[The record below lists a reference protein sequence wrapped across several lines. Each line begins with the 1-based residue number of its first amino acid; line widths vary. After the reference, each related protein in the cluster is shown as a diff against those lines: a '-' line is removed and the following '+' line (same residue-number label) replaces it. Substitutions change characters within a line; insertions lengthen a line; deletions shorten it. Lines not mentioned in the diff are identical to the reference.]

1 MHNQSQVASAVQAQF
16 HVAMIDCLIAWH
28 DSQAERSMIGLATL
42 EAIQSLAASTS
53 PEARAKIVRE
63 EFGSHGIAANAAGHV
78 VGKLTHAL
86 RAAGY
91 LTMRGPKRK
100 DGEETPS
107 ESRAVD
113 MFAARAR
120 SIAYASFSPQY
131 DVASFSTFN
140 SAYEAAKLIVG
151 KKKAT
156 TTTKATKEGA
166 AAKVTA
172 DDLTRLLKNDLKGTL
187 KLIAKALRNSKE
199 TLKATTVE
207 AWIAAK

>member
-1 MHNQSQVASAVQAQF
+1 MNTQTQQVQVRF
-16 HVAMIDCLIAWH
+16 HGAMVECMIAWH
-28 DSQAERSMIGLATL
+28 ESQTERNMIGLATL
-42 EAIQSLAASTS
+42 EAIQLLAAETD
-53 PEARAKIVRE
+53 ADTRAKIVRE

-120 SIAYASFSPQY
+120 AIAYASFSPKY
-131 DVASFSTFN
+131 DVSTFMSFN

-151 KKKAT
+151 KKKP
-156 TTTKATKEGA
+156 KAADDDK
-166 AAKVTA
+166 AKPQAVKFTA
-172 DDLTRLLKNDLKGTL
+172 DDLTGMLKSDLKGTL

-207 AWIAAK
+207 AWIAAQ

>member
-1 MHNQSQVASAVQAQF
+1 MNTQTQQVQVRF
-16 HVAMIDCLIAWH
+16 HGAMVECFIAWH
-28 DSQAERSMIGLATL
+28 ESQAERNMIGLATL
-42 EAIQSLAASTS
+42 EAIQLLAAETDTDT
-53 PEARAKIVRE
+53 RAKIVRE

-120 SIAYASFSPQY
+120 AIAYASFSPKY
-131 DVASFSTFN
+131 DVSTFMSFN

-151 KKKAT
+151 KKKS
-156 TTTKATKEGA
+156 KATA
-166 AAKVTA
+166 ADDKAKPQTVKITA
-172 DDLTRLLKNDLKGTL
+172 DDLTGLLKSDFKGTL

-199 TLKATTVE
+199 TLKATAVE
-207 AWIAAK
+207 AWIAAQ